1 MNRTKTVYPLDSDFE
16 HTGNDTVF
24 IYVCVLVSVTA
35 ELSCGQDLEEL
46 LLDASLDTSRD
57 AP

>member
-24 IYVCVLVSVTA
+24 IYMCVCVSERDCGA
-35 ELSCGQDLEEL
+35 ELRAGFRG
-46 LLDASLDTSRD
+46 AS
-57 AP
+57 P

>member
-1 MNRTKTVYPLDSDFE
+1 MWYDGGFE
-16 HTGNDTVF
+16 HAENDC
-24 IYVCVLVSVTA
+24 VCVCVSVSVTA